1 MWSGF
6 EFGRAGA
13 PLGGGARVRRP
24 GGCGRPLPGFGFAL
38 AVGIILTGMWGCLGA
53 RAEVP
58 AWRLLWADEFDLQD
72 GSAPDPTKWTYDLGG
87 HGWGNDEL
95 QSHTARRENSRI
107 EGGLLVI
114 EARAERYQGVD
125 GRVRDYTSA
134 RLKTQGRASWTYGR
148 VEARMQLTAGR
159 GIWPAFWMLGANYPS
174 VGWPVCGEIDIMEN
188 VGHEPGTVYG
198 TVHGPGYSGGDNVG
212 GDFTLPDGGRFADHF
227 HLFAV
232 EWDPDSI
239 RWSVN
244 NRVYFQISRASLP
257 FGAPWV
263 FDHSF
268 FLILNVAVGG
278 RWPGAPDAATV
289 FPQRLLVDYVR
300 VYARAG
306 SPAPVLRASSGPL
319 GVAVVWPLAFPH
331 GRLQRARTMP
341 ELWLDLP
348 VDGHR
353 RGDDFST
360 RVDPGLYRLVV
371 EP

>member
-1 MWSGF
+1 
-6 EFGRAGA
+6 
-13 PLGGGARVRRP
+13 
-24 GGCGRPLPGFGFAL
+24 
-38 AVGIILTGMWGCLGA
+38 
-53 RAEVP
+53 
-58 AWRLLWADEFDLQD
+58 
-72 GSAPDPTKWTYDLGG
+72 
-87 HGWGNDEL
+87 
-95 QSHTARRENSRI
+95 
-107 EGGLLVI
+107 
-114 EARAERYQGVD
+114 
-125 GRVRDYTSA
+125 
-134 RLKTQGRASWTYGR
+134 
-148 VEARMQLTAGR
+148 MQLTAGR

-331 GRLQRARTMP
+331 GRLQLARTMP

-348 VDGHR
+348 VDGQR